1 MINNWISDLNYQVI
15 EEELS
20 KFVNLVDLVLI
31 LKDGEM
37 EDIVIGSKIVDL
49 VNLTSLVLNF
59 ENNSIS

>member
-1 MINNWISDLNYQVI
+1 MIED
-15 EEELS
+15 ELS

-37 EDIVIGSKIVDL
+37 EDIVIGNKIVEL
-49 VNLTSLVLNF
+49 SNLTSLVLNF